1 MEEMLFKHPS
11 NGLENRAWVQPEA
24 QASKR
29 IHPLSKV
36 EEIAEDKVAEEEA
49 PQATA
54 INKQAYHNKNHLTG
68 IAKEDED
75 SDLAKAQCRD
85 WNWSTKY
92 IEIIETLAAI
102 GTFPHHQEMQDLMAN
117 TIADAI
123 YQHRG
128 DAQVRAAAVW
138 TLCLVVS
145 LENKFWQARGL
156 CLPGPRS
163 CTHSSAGAFL
173 FHQVQWLCNTG

>member
-54 INKQAYHNKNHLTG
+54 INKQAYQTRIILQGLPKKMKTPTLPKHN
-68 IAKEDED
+68 A
-75 SDLAKAQCRD
+75 
-85 WNWSTKY
+85 
-92 IEIIETLAAI
+92 ETETDPQNIL
-102 GTFPHHQEMQDLMAN
+102 
-117 TIADAI
+117 
-123 YQHRG
+123 R
-128 DAQVRAAAVW
+128 
-138 TLCLVVS
+138 S
-145 LENKFWQARGL
+145 LKLLQ
-156 CLPGPRS
+156 P
-163 CTHSSAGAFL
+163 
-173 FHQVQWLCNTG
+173 